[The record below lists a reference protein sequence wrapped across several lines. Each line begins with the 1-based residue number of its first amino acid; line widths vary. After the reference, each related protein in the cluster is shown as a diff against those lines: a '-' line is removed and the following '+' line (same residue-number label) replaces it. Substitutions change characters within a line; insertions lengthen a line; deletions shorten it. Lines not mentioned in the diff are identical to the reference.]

1 MTFGQLFAILRARW
15 LVALIVFTLVFGG
28 ITTLTF
34 VLPKNYTA
42 SGSVVVDIKSPDPI
56 AGMVLTGVAAPS
68 YLLTQID
75 VLQSER
81 VARKVVASLKLD
93 QSPAWREKWQED
105 TGGTGN
111 FEAWLASSLRKGV
124 DVRPSRG
131 SNVIS
136 VSYTLPDPQFA
147 TVITN
152 AFIQAYLDT
161 SMELRTEP
169 AKQYSQFFDANAK
182 QLRQQLEKAQTKL
195 SDFQRAQGLVVTDDR
210 LDVEM
215 SRLNELSTQLVV
227 AQSAAAD
234 SGSRQAEAARQGDQ
248 MPEVLSNSLVA
259 SLRADLVRQQG
270 QLEQLST
277 RYGEQH
283 PQVRELKSN
292 IADLQHRLDR
302 EIRKITSSV
311 GITNTVNV
319 SHAGKIRAALEEQR
333 NKVLKMKAQRDE
345 AALLQRDV
353 DNAQKAYDGVL
364 ARLNMTSLE
373 SQAVHADV
381 AALEFA
387 TVPSIPSSPRVL
399 VNMALGFVLASVLA
413 AASALIRERRDRRLR
428 SSDDIEA
435 LVHLPL
441 VSVIPSFAISKSKA
455 EAAAPKRLLGGMRFK
470 ALSSKAAT

>member
-1 MTFGQLFAILRARW
+1 MTFGQLFAVLRARW
-15 LVALIVFTLVFGG
+15 LIAMIVFVLVFGS
-28 ITTLTF
+28 IATLTF
-34 VLPKNYTA
+34 LLPKNYTA
-42 SGSVVVDIKSPDPI
+42 TGSVVVDIKSPDPI

-81 VARKVVASLKLD
+81 VARKVVSSLKLD
-93 QSPAWREKWQED
+93 QSPVWRENWVEA
-105 TGGTGN
+105 TGGAGN
-111 FEAWLASSLRKGV
+111 FEAWLAASLRKGV

-136 VSYTLPDPQFA
+136 VSYTLTDPQIA

-161 SMELRTEP
+161 SMELRTDP
-169 AKQYSQFFDANAK
+169 AKQYSQFFNSNAK
-182 QLRQQLEKAQTKL
+182 QLRQQLEQAQTRL
-195 SDFQRAQGLVVTDDR
+195 SDYQRAQGIVITDDR
-210 LDVEM
+210 FDVEM
-215 SRLNELSTQLVV
+215 ARLNELSTQLVM

-234 SGSRQAEAARQGDQ
+234 SGSRKAEASRRGDQ
-248 MPEVLSNSLVA
+248 MPEVLSNSLISA
-259 SLRADLVRQQG
+259 LRADLVRQQG

-277 RYGEQH
+277 RYGDEH

-292 IADLQHRLDR
+292 IADLQRRLDR
-302 EIRKITSSV
+302 EIAKITSSV
-311 GITNTVNV
+311 GINNTVNV
-319 SHAGKIRAALEEQR
+319 SHAAQIRASLDEQR
-333 NKVLKMKAQRDE
+333 AKVLKMKASRDE

-387 TVPSIPSSPRVL
+387 TVPSIPSSPRIVVNL
-399 VNMALGFVLASVLA
+399 VLGFLMGGVLAT
-413 AASALIRERRDRRLR
+413 ASALLRERSDRRLR
-428 SSDDIEA
+428 GSDDVEA

-441 VSVIPSFAISKSKA
+441 ISVIPSFSKTKVDTGSSK
-455 EAAAPKRLLGGMRFK
+455 RFLGGMRFK
-470 ALSSKAAT
+470 ALSSSKAAS

>member
-15 LVALIVFTLVFGG
+15 LVALIVFSLIFGA
-28 ITTLTF
+28 IATLTF

-81 VARKVVASLKLD
+81 VARKVVSSLRLD

-111 FEAWLASSLRKGV
+111 FEAWLATSLRRGV

-169 AKQYSQFFDANAK
+169 AKQYSQFFDTNAK
-182 QLRQQLEKAQTKL
+182 QLRQQLEQAQTRL
-195 SDFQRAQGLVVTDDR
+195 SDFQRAQGIVITDDR

-215 SRLNELSTQLVV
+215 ARLNELSTQLVM
-227 AQSAAAD
+227 AQSVAAD
-234 SGSRQAEAARQGDQ
+234 SSSRKAEAAREGDQ
-248 MPEVLSNSLVA
+248 MPEVLSSSLIS

-277 RYGEQH
+277 RYGDQH

-319 SHAGKIRAALEEQR
+319 SHAAQIRASLEEQR
-333 NKVLKMKAQRDE
+333 NKVLKMKAHRDE

-399 VNMALGFVLASVLA
+399 VNLVLGFLLGGALAT
-413 AASALIRERRDRRLR
+413 ASALIRERSDRRLR

-441 VSVIPSFAISKSKA
+441 VSVIPAFSKA
-455 EAAAPKRLLGGMRFK
+455 PKAGSSTSSRRLLGGIRFK
-470 ALSSKAAT
+470 ALGNKAAV

>member
-1 MTFGQLFAILRARW
+1 MTFGQLFAVLRARW
-15 LVALIVFTLVFGG
+15 LIALIVFTLVFGG
-28 ITTLTF
+28 IATLTF

-42 SGSVVVDIKSPDPI
+42 MGSVVVDIKSPDPI
-56 AGMVLTGVAAPS
+56 AGMVLAGAAAPS

-81 VARKVVASLKLD
+81 VARKVVSNLKLD
-93 QSPAWREKWQED
+93 QSPVMRDKWRES
-105 TGGTGN
+105 TGGLGN
-111 FEAWLASSLRKGV
+111 YESWLADMLRKSV

-136 VSYTLPDPQFA
+136 VAYTSPDPQFA

-152 AFIQAYLDT
+152 AYIQAYLDT
-161 SMELRTEP
+161 SMELRTDP

-182 QLRQQLEKAQTKL
+182 QLRQQLEQAQNRL
-195 SDFQRAQGLVVTDDR
+195 SDFQRAQGIVVTDDR

-215 SRLNELSTQLVV
+215 ARLNELSTQLVI

-234 SGSRQAEAARQGDQ
+234 SGSRQIEADRQGDQ

-270 QLEQLST
+270 QLKQLST
-277 RYGEQH
+277 RYGDEH
-283 PQVRELKSN
+283 PQVVELKSN
-292 IADLQHRLDR
+292 IADLQSRLDR
-302 EIRKITSSV
+302 EIRKITTSV
-311 GITNTVNV
+311 GINNTVNV
-319 SHAGKIRAALEEQR
+319 SHAAQIRAALDEQR
-333 NKVLKMKAQRDE
+333 NKVLKMKAARDE
-345 AALLQRDV
+345 AAMLQRDV

-381 AALEFA
+381 APLEFA
-387 TVPSIPSSPRVL
+387 TVPSVPSSPRVL
-399 VNMALGFVLASVLA
+399 VNLVLGFLFGSVLA
-413 AASALIRERRDRRLR
+413 TAAALLRERSDRRLR
-428 SSDDIEA
+428 GSDDVEA

-441 VSVIPSFAISKSKA
+441 ISVIPAFNKSRA
-455 EAAAPKRLLGGMRFK
+455 EAGSPKRFLGGMRFK
-470 ALSSKAAT
+470 ALSSNKATAS

>member
-1 MTFGQLFAILRARW
+1 MTFGQLFSVLRARW
-15 LVALIVFTLVFGG
+15 RVALIVFTLVFGA
-28 ITTLTF
+28 IATFTF

-42 SGSVVVDIKSPDPI
+42 AGSVVVDIKSPDPI

-81 VARKVVASLKLD
+81 VARKVVSSLKLD
-93 QSPAWREKWQED
+93 QSPVMRDKWRESTD
-105 TGGTGN
+105 GVGN
-111 FEAWLASSLRKGV
+111 FESWLADMLRKAV

-131 SNVIS
+131 SNVIT
-136 VSYTLPDPQFA
+136 VSYTAPDPQFA
-147 TVITN
+147 TVVTN
-152 AFIQAYLDT
+152 AYIQAYLDT
-161 SMELRTEP
+161 TMELRTEP
-169 AKQYSQFFDANAK
+169 AKQYSQFFDSNAK
-182 QLRQQLEKAQTKL
+182 QLRQQLEQAQTRL
-195 SDFQRAQGLVVTDDR
+195 SDFQRAQGIVITDDR

-215 SRLNELSTQLVV
+215 TRLNELSTQLVM

-234 SGSRQAEAARQGDQ
+234 SGSRQSEATRQGDQ
-248 MPEVLSNSLVA
+248 MPEVLSNSLVS
-259 SLRADLVRQQG
+259 SLRADLVRQQA

-277 RYGEQH
+277 RYGDEH

-292 IADLQHRLDR
+292 IADMQRRLDR

-319 SHAGKIRAALEEQR
+319 SHAAQIKAALEEQR
-333 NKVLKMKAQRDE
+333 TKVLKMKANRDE
-345 AALLQRDV
+345 AALLGRDV
-353 DNAQKAYDGVL
+353 ENAQKAYDGVL

-387 TVPSIPSSPRVL
+387 AVPSIPSSPRVL
-399 VNMALGFVLASVLA
+399 INLVLGFLLGSVLA
-413 AASALIRERRDRRLR
+413 AASALLRERSDRRLR
-428 SSDDIEA
+428 SSDNVEA

-441 VSVIPSFAISKSKA
+441 VSVIPNFSKIKS
-455 EAAAPKRLLGGMRFK
+455 EASPKRSLLSGMRFK
-470 ALSSKAAT
+470 ALSSKAAS